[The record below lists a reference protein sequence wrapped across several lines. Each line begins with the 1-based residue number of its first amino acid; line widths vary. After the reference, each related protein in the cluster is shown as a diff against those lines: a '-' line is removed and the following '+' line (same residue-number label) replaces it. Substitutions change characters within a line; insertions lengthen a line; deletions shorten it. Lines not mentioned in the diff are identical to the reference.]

1 MKPSGKEKG
10 MIRKAVLI
18 GFILTVFPALVGETS
33 ALTLEEALV
42 QAREKLPSYQAVKK
56 KVESADA
63 LYGASLGPYLP
74 SLDASAARE
83 RHTGD
88 VSDYSATGYD
98 ITLSYRLF
106 DGRRGASREI
116 AGLDLETQREELRK
130 NLLELDYRV
139 KVAFTTALAARE
151 VLQQREIQLRDAQK
165 DHEVAEGRRSLGA
178 ARLSEVLQASVRLE
192 QARFN
197 IVQAEG
203 NLRKALSEL
212 SSLIGGAEGEGAP
225 PNPVGRLETGGAVPD
240 LKLLSDAV
248 LRRPELR
255 QAEIALKKT
264 ESSRSLVQGE
274 FYPIL
279 SANLS
284 YSRSDTPTLGNGA
297 LEDKSAGLTA
307 TWNIFELGKF
317 YRAKSARI
325 ETAVS
330 EENLRELKRQLLL
343 DCRNGYEDYLT
354 AVRNETVAAE
364 QLRQA
369 EQNYEQAFG
378 EYKVGKGD
386 ILSLV
391 QAESLLA
398 AAREQ
403 LASARL
409 NAVLAKALL
418 ERIAGIERLDAPGR

>member
-1 MKPSGKEKG
+1 

-18 GFILTVFPALVGETS
+18 GFILTVFPALAGAAS
-33 ALTLEEALV
+33 ALTLEEALA
-42 QAREKLPSYQAVKK
+42 QARENLPSYLAAKK

-63 LYGASLGPYLP
+63 LYGATLGPYLP
-74 SLDASAARE
+74 SLDASAARD
-83 RHTGD
+83 RHDGD
-88 VSDYSATGYD
+88 RTDYTATGYD
-98 ITLSYRLF
+98 VTLSYRLF
-106 DGRRGASREI
+106 DGKRGASRDI
-116 AGLDLETQREELRK
+116 AGFNLETEREELRK

-139 KVAFTTALAARE
+139 KIAFYTALAGRE
-151 VLQQREIQLRDAQK
+151 VLEQRKVQLEDARK
-165 DHEVAEGRRSLGA
+165 DREVAEGKRSLGA

-197 IVQAEG
+197 VIQAEG

-212 SSLIGGAEGEGAP
+212 YSLIGRPEETAEKAEG
-225 PNPVGRLETGGAVPD
+225 RLDAGGAAPD
-240 LKLLSDAV
+240 LKALSEAV
-248 LRRPELR
+248 LRRPEIV
-255 QAEIALKKT
+255 QAEIALKKA
-264 ESSRSLVQGE
+264 ESSRSLALGD
-274 FYPIL
+274 FYPTL
-279 SANLS
+279 SANIS
-284 YSRSDTPTLGNGA
+284 YSRSDAGTLSGSA
-297 LEDKSAGLTA
+297 LEDRSAGVA
-307 TWNIFELGKF
+307 ASWNIFELGKF

-325 ETAVS
+325 EMAVS
-330 EENLRELKRQLLL
+330 EENIRELKRQLLL

-364 QLRQA
+364 QLRQS

-398 AAREQ
+398 VAREQ
-403 LASARL
+403 FVSARM

-418 ERIAGIERLDAPGR
+418 ERVAGIK